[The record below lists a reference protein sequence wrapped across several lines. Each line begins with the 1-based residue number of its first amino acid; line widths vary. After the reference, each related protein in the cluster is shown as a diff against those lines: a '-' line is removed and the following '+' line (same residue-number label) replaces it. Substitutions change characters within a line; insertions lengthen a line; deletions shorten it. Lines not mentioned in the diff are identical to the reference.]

1 MAEKDKEK
9 DKEHNY
15 VADAQNWEARVKGE
29 LESARCW
36 EANWG
41 ELYHEKSEGND
52 GSGGKD
58 RIKRLEA
65 QMKELPF
72 TGAMTTHKMSYTVDN
87 CTPYEPTKHRR
98 NTGALQQSSASVDE
112 LDDLEET
119 GGSIGGGL
127 RRPDP

>member
-1 MAEKDKEK
+1 MAETEKSKDN
-9 DKEHNY
+9 EHNY

-58 RIKRLEA
+58 RIKHLEK
-65 QMKELPF
+65 QIQELPF
-72 TGAMTTHKMSYTVDN
+72 TGAMTTHRMSYTIDN
-87 CTPYEPTKHRR
+87 CTPYEQTKHRR
-98 NTGALQQSSASVDE
+98 NTGALQKSSASVDE
-112 LDDLEET
+112 LADFEET
-119 GGSIGGGL
+119 GSIGEGS
-127 RRPDP
+127 RRPEP